1 MTPSDL
7 APGGLVMQ
15 EKFITKAWSEQ
26 GISLHE
32 VGDHVLELWY
42 QGQLL
47 ARYSQ
52 TGATVGNIVRVIK
65 AKLGEN

>member
-1 MTPSDL
+1 MVLT
-7 APGGLVMQ
+7 
-15 EKFITKAWSEQ
+15 KFIRKEWSEQ